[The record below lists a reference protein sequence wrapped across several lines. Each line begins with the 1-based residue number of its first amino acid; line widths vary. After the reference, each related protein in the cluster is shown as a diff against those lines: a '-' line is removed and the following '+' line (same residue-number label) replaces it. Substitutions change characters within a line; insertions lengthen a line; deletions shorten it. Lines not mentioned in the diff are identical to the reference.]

1 MRLYGTSTGDG
12 VIRISPVQNYRKKI
26 MIKKVKLKRK
36 EVFETADKLYW
47 LFLDSLEKEVAD
59 RLYFE
64 SDPDNKN
71 GTRNTEKGKELY
83 FGIESVLEEL

>member
-12 VIRISPVQNYRKKI
+12 VIRISPVQNYRKEI
-26 MIKKVKLKRK
+26 MIRKIKL
-36 EVFETADKLYW
+36 ENEEIFETANKLYW
-47 LFLDSLEKEVAD
+47 LFLDSLEDHVANE
-59 RLYFE
+59 YIE

>member
-1 MRLYGTSTGDG
+1 MMR
-12 VIRISPVQNYRKKI
+12 KI
-26 MIKKVKLKRK
+26 KL
-36 EVFETADKLYW
+36 ENEEIYETANKLYE
-47 LFLDSLEKEVAD
+47 LFMESLEKGVAD

-83 FGIESVLEEL
+83 FGIESVLEELWMKNYSGDASIIY